1 MMRELLSYL
10 FEWAGVAL
18 VAWGLRMIYE
28 PLAWLWAGGILI
40 VVAVAI
46 ARPARDGNGPTDSAS

>member
-1 MMRELLSYL
+1 MRGLVADVL
-10 FEWAGVAL
+10 AIVGAAL
-18 VAWGLRMIYE
+18 VAYGLRMIYE
-28 PLAWLWAGGILI
+28 PLAFLWLGGILI